1 MPRELITKNTMVAF
15 LTGMSSVKI
24 AQQLEKR
31 QKPAN
36 QVFEALVSVDKPW
49 RESVI
54 MVLEKFA
61 I

>member
-36 QVFEALVSVDKPW
+36 QVFEALVSVDKP
-49 RESVI
+49 
-54 MVLEKFA
+54 
-61 I
+61 